1 MREFVLTAV
10 ILLPGVGNP
19 GSVLPAVAHFRWISW
34 IRRRI
39 PGGPKSDDSTMILAL
54 FLGKWG
60 PILRKT
66 IEKPKENQGFWLQPL
81 KNLRKINVFGPWG
94 PMGPPGAPWGHNV
107 APWGL
112 PGLPDGPHGAQ
123 WALAP
128 WGPRA
133 PRGYIDKLPINRPN
147 GGVLVIPNQH

>member
-1 MREFVLTAV
+1 M
-10 ILLPGVGNP
+10 
-19 GSVLPAVAHFRWISW
+19 IS
-34 IRRRI
+34 
-39 PGGPKSDDSTMILAL
+39 AL
-54 FLGKWG
+54 FAGKWV
-60 PILRKT
+60 PILSSTLK
-66 IEKPKENQGFWLQPL
+66 KPKENQGFWLQPL

-107 APWGL
+107 APGGL
-112 PGLPDGPHGAQ
+112 PGLPNGPHGAQWGQ

-147 GGVLVIPNQH
+147 GGVLVQLAEQVTRMPRLMQKEGGSEKPSFPRGPIGPHRAT